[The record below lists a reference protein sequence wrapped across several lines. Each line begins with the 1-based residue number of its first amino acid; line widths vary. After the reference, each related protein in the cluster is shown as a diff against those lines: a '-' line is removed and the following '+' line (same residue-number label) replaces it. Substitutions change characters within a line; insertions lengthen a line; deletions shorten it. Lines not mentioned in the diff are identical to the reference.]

1 MATFENYF
9 LAEPELKKERMNPYY
24 RLSVQEE
31 HCDRILEEFGFST
44 AGSHIINGHVPVK
57 IKDGE
62 TPVKAGGK
70 LFIIDGGLSKAYQGK
85 TGIAGYTLIFNSRHL
100 ALAEHKPFDP
110 SQELTPRVSIVE
122 KMRKRIRVADTDE
135 GRELAGRIE
144 DLKELLEAY
153 RKGVLK
159 ERFQQRRSI

>member
-1 MATFENYF
+1 
-9 LAEPELKKERMNPYY
+9 
-24 RLSVQEE
+24 
-31 HCDRILEEFGFST
+31 
-44 AGSHIINGHVPVK
+44 
-57 IKDGE
+57 
-62 TPVKAGGK
+62 
-70 LFIIDGGLSKAYQGK
+70 
-85 TGIAGYTLIFNSRHL
+85 
-100 ALAEHKPFDP
+100 
-110 SQELTPRVSIVE
+110 VSIVE